1 MSKVKS
7 KESLMFKVN
16 TSINPNY
23 SIFRLVKVSI
33 VLETY
38 VKLILSRVNIRSS
51 GKVTTVSTGVS

>member
-1 MSKVKS
+1 
-7 KESLMFKVN
+7 MFKVN